1 VTRPYDA
8 LMTAVR
14 PLHTALGFSACHY
27 YVPDDMET
35 ETVTATRGRP
45 REFDIE
51 EALAAALRVFWEKGY
66 EGASLTDLTDA
77 MGITRPSLYAAFG
90 NKEALFKRAL
100 DLYETEKLAYVG
112 RALDAPTA
120 RGVAQRLLEGAIE
133 NVTSECPGCLG
144 VIVSVSCGST
154 ESPIQQDVR
163 ARAQSSKAAMVERM
177 QRAID
182 EGDFT
187 LPVSAEAMTQY
198 LMAVLQGLAVQ
209 AGTGATRE
217 QLQQV
222 AEATLA
228 IWPSR

>member
-1 VTRPYDA
+1 
-8 LMTAVR
+8 
-14 PLHTALGFSACHY
+14 
-27 YVPDDMET
+27 MET
-35 ETVTATRGRP
+35 ETVTAARGRP
-45 REFDIE
+45 REFDVE

-66 EGASLTDLTDA
+66 EGASLTELTDA

-100 DLYETEKLAYVG
+100 DLYETEKLAYV
-112 RALDAPTA
+112 RRSLDASTA

-133 NVTSECPGCLG
+133 NVTSECLGCLG
-144 VIVSVSCGST
+144 VIVSVSCGSI
-154 ESPIQQDVR
+154 ESPIQQDLR
-163 ARAQSSKAAMVERM
+163 ARAQSSRAAMVERM

-187 LPVSAEAMTQY
+187 LPVSADAITQY
-198 LMAVLQGLAVQ
+198 LLAVLQGLAVQ

>member
-1 VTRPYDA
+1 
-8 LMTAVR
+8 MTAGR
-14 PLHTALGFSACHY
+14 PLQTALGYLAIHH

-35 ETVTATRGRP
+35 ETVPAARGRP

-66 EGASLTDLTDA
+66 EGASLTDLTEA

-120 RGVAQRLLEGAIE
+120 RCVAQRLLEGAIE
-133 NVTSECPGCLG
+133 TVTGECPGCLG
-144 VIVSVSCGST
+144 VMVSVSCGGT
-154 ESPIQQDVR
+154 ESPIQQDLR
-163 ARAQSSKAAMVERM
+163 ARAHSSRAALVERM

-198 LMAVLQGLAVQ
+198 LLAVLQGLAVQ
-209 AGTGATRE
+209 AGTGASRE

-222 AEATLA
+222 AEAALA
-228 IWPSR
+228 IWPSC

>member
-1 VTRPYDA
+1 
-8 LMTAVR
+8 MTAR
-14 PLHTALGFSACHY
+14 WPLQTALGYLAIRH

-35 ETVTATRGRP
+35 ETVTAARGRP
-45 REFDIE
+45 REFDVE

-66 EGASLTDLTDA
+66 EGASLTDLTEA

-100 DLYETEKLAYVG
+100 DLYETEKLAYVR
-112 RALDAPTA
+112 RALDAPSA
-120 RGVAQRLLEGAIE
+120 RDVAQRLLEGAIE
-133 NVTSECPGCLG
+133 TVTGDCPGCLG

-154 ESPIQQDVR
+154 ESPIQQDLR
-163 ARAQSSKAAMVERM
+163 TRAQSSRAALVERV

-228 IWPSR
+228 TWPSR